1 MSDILWSKVIAESFF
16 YTEFH
21 SYNIEKISEGIV
33 LHAWSK
39 NYDNTAYSEGS
50 LFLKPEWIIHL
61 INLIRSVSKNVLD
74 RGDGPEGTYGG
85 EWERSIEIP
94 ADDLEKYEISLYA
107 KNKYYERSSPKLE
120 IRIIVTNP
128 KVSDKFSNEYFPDY
142 PLLKKRE
149 AIGIKHRY
157 DVEAYI
163 RDIEPV
169 LHELEKYVPE
179 KDKSKILEPIG
190 KIKTEL
196 EEKFEWYLEKCR
208 KDKDII
214 KIPEIRWIK
223 KQVGDKDYEVTLV
236 IFYDEKIDCQKTI
249 KCTAKEMAMASK
261 YFSGWALD
269 IKTLPYTKSNQFIKL
284 EISESSRY
292 KKHKNV
298 KLLIKSKNDFFE
310 VPFMYDKE
318 IMNPSRHPFYD
329 FINFTEAE
337 KIHLHYPRKLH
348 AFFIDEYF
356 ALKWNTDEVTQI
368 DEEHSRRFYVS
379 LYDLIQFYHV
389 LMYIQSIE
397 KDKKGIEALKYKK
410 AGPFRFWY
418 SEDENEG
425 TIYFSITNEDVHNSY
440 NNRID
445 FTCFPEEFAQE
456 FEKIYMLVE
465 ANFIRY
471 SFEHPGFGI
480 KTDFKRIKWNN
491 LYISENKSY
500 FLTWTY
506 ADEEKKHEVKLSKE
520 KIYKI
525 QEYAFWWW
533 RATKHNKEL
542 ILEDKKI
549 YFKIN
554 PKSDNPKLGQI
565 ILKFKKKPKAD
576 VTAYFDLS
584 TGCNLPKD
592 FCSCQYNEIVRRVQL
607 DIDPDLTDRIPDYNR
622 EDFKSKSDYVC
633 FNYWDSKYNVY
644 DQTTQHFFALD
655 KAEFSDFLES
665 IKELYEFLG
674 NTKNKISALLDKEV
688 EKKYDREGYS
698 ISIYRKGLD
707 TDKADITIDD
717 DLPLYF
723 IISSRCRIIRCD
735 WLSMVGTR
743 QILLS
748 QFKEL
753 LTALESSDVADYLM
767 EKEKTE
773 KNE

>member
-1 MSDILWSKVIAESFF
+1 MSDIPWSKIIAESFYYDTF
-16 YTEFH
+16 YA
-21 SYNIEKISEGIV
+21 YIIEEISEGII
-33 LHAWSK
+33 LHGWSK
-39 NYDNTAYSEGS
+39 SYDNTAYREGS
-50 LFLKPEWIIHL
+50 LFLKPEWVVQV
-61 INLIRSVSKNVLD
+61 INLIRSVPKKVLD

-85 EWERSIEIP
+85 EWDRSLEIP
-94 ADDLEKYEISLYA
+94 ADDLEKYEINLYA
-107 KNKYYERSSPKLE
+107 KNVYYERSSPKLE
-120 IRIIVTNP
+120 INIIVTDP
-128 KVSDKFSNEYFPDY
+128 AVSDEFSDDYFPEY
-142 PLLKKRE
+142 PLLKDRDR
-149 AIGIKHRY
+149 IGIKHGY
-157 DVEAYI
+157 DVEGYV
-163 RDIEPV
+163 RDVEPV

-179 KDKSKILEPIG
+179 SNKSKILEPIG

-223 KQVGDKDYEVTLV
+223 KQVGDKNYEVTMA
-236 IFYDEKIDCQKTI
+236 IFYDKKIDSQKTI
-249 KCTAKEMAMASK
+249 TCTAKEMAMASK
-261 YFSGWALD
+261 YFATWVLD
-269 IKTLPYTKSNQFIKL
+269 IETIPYKKSNQFIEL

-298 KLLIKSKNDFFE
+298 KLLIKNINDFFE

-318 IMNPSRHPFYD
+318 NMNPIRHPFYD
-329 FINFTEAE
+329 FINYTEAE

-356 ALKWNTDEVTQI
+356 ALKWNTDESAKI
-368 DEEHSRRFYVS
+368 DEEHSRRLYVS
-379 LYDLIQFYHV
+379 LHGFVQFYHV
-389 LMYIQSIE
+389 LMYIKSIE
-397 KDKKGIEALKYKK
+397 TDIKEIEAKK

-418 SEDENEG
+418 SKDENEG
-425 TIYFSITNEDVHNSY
+425 TVYFSITNEDVHNSY

-465 ANFIRY
+465 ANCLRY
-471 SFEHPGFGI
+471 SFEHPNFGI
-480 KTDFKRIKWNN
+480 KTDFNRIKWDT
-491 LYISENKSY
+491 LYNSANK
-500 FLTWTY
+500 FWFFTWNFEGEDT
-506 ADEEKKHEVKLSKE
+506 KHEINLSKE

-533 RATKHNKEL
+533 RATEHKTEL
-542 ILEDKKI
+542 SFEDEKI
-549 YFKIN
+549 YFEIN
-554 PKSDNPKLGQI
+554 PKSDNPKLGRI
-565 ILKFKKKPKAD
+565 FLKFKDKKKSNVD
-576 VTAYFDLS
+576 AYFDLA

-607 DIDPDLTDRIPDYNR
+607 DTDPDLTDRIQDYHK

-644 DQTTQHFFALD
+644 DQTTEHFFALD
-655 KAEFSDFLES
+655 KSEFADFLES
-665 IKELYEFLG
+665 IKELYEFLS
-674 NTKNKISALLDKEV
+674 NTKNKISFLLDKEV

-698 ISIYRKGLD
+698 ISIYKKGLD
-707 TDKADITIDD
+707 TDEADITNDD

-735 WLSMVGTR
+735 SFSIVGTR
-743 QILLS
+743 KILLS

-753 LTALESSDVADYLM
+753 LTALESVS
-767 EKEKTE
+767 E
-773 KNE
+773 